1 MLMRSYFALGL
12 FSTLLGLSQ
21 SAWANSEASQQQRQY
36 ANKFGKVNIEA
47 LLLADG
53 QREFSLQS
61 NAVPLKSADGSA
73 NTEPVQ
79 TVKTKTLS
87 VSAGDLQVRSQ
98 NVLFDALFSLAQ
110 LEKNQNSVNEITD
123 WGFNDQQAVPCPCF
137 ETGAKW
143 HYVWTRDL
151 SYSLDLGLGYL
162 DAERARNSLLFKTSK
177 VRPELVARQV
187 SPIEVALQDTG
198 SGGSWPVSSDR
209 VVWILAASGLTLNAM
224 ADSSSTEAQ
233 QAWQAQWY
241 PIAKNTL
248 LQDRQ
253 YIFSE
258 KLGLYRGETSF
269 LDWREQNYPD
279 WTAKDTRFLAQ
290 SYALSTNVLHYAA
303 LKAVAEA
310 AKTQEPAAAAQFARW
325 ADELK
330 TAINQSFWLAE
341 QGLYASY
348 LGEEF
353 NPMPVQQYDLLGL
366 ALAINHQVASN
377 AQADQILQNYPL
389 TQAGPPVFF
398 PAKQQTPI
406 YHNRANW
413 PFVSAYA
420 LRAAKSRQHAE
431 LFHKIA
437 MSLFQGAAFNLSNM
451 ENLEWL
457 SQKAHVDDGEL
468 SGPVINSERQ
478 LWSVAAYHD
487 FIVNSLFGV
496 AVSGRTLVLN
506 PYIPAQLAQDLQLG
520 NELKLENLRLGS
532 NTVQLTLQLQGKANK
547 QQSYQLSEVRINGVV
562 QALTSAHQLQLQLD
576 DFSTEQ
582 NQIEM
587 VLTPVA
593 QQQSP
598 VRMLKVADNQKL
610 STAEQRALFAPKQP
624 LLSLTSN
631 DKGETL
637 LKFDANSETKTRFT
651 LYKNGAKVHL
661 KKQRDHYLDKDRDHV
676 SQCYAL
682 VQSYTD
688 TALTSLPSRT
698 VCTAG
703 QQQQFVAGDTLQS
716 DDLTATDY
724 LGLPVFK
731 NWGLPEQKL
740 QLSAN
745 ISHSGTQRLAL
756 EYFIDNGPVN
766 TGITAVVK
774 QLQVQCPELPMQQ
787 STLVMPH
794 LATAT
799 EAGLST
805 VASFEAKAGTECKI
819 SIVDGFNMSYLQHFA
834 LYTGGKGGQT
844 GPLNQA
850 VIHKALLWSAVQ

>member
-12 FSTLLGLSQ
+12 LSTVLGLSTAALAQ
-21 SAWANSEASQQQRQY
+21 SEASQQQRQY
-36 ANKFGKVNIEA
+36 ANKFGKVHVDA

-53 QREFSLQS
+53 QREFNLQS
-61 NAVPLKSADGSA
+61 SALTQQNA
-73 NTEPVQ
+73 NTSAAAAK
-79 TVKTKTLS
+79 VKTFS
-87 VSAGDLQVRSQ
+87 VSAGDLQIRSQ

-110 LEKNQNSVNEITD
+110 LEKNQNSVHEITD
-123 WGFNDQQAVPCPCF
+123 WGFNDQQALPCPCF

-151 SYSLDLGLGYL
+151 AYSLDLGLGYL
-162 DAERARNSLLFKTSK
+162 DPERARNSLLFKTSK
-177 VRPELVARQV
+177 VRPELVAREV

-224 ADSSSTEAQ
+224 ADASSTEAQ

-241 PIAKNTL
+241 PIAKNSL

-253 YIFSE
+253 YLFSE

-279 WTAKDTRFLAQ
+279 WTATDTRYLAQ

-303 LKAVAEA
+303 LNAVAAA
-310 AKTQEPAAAAQFARW
+310 AKTQEPAAAAQFADW
-325 ADELK
+325 AEQLK
-330 TAINQSFWLAE
+330 IAINQSFWLAE

-348 LGEEF
+348 LGEEY

-366 ALAINHQVASN
+366 ALAINHQVASK
-377 AQADQILQNYPL
+377 AQAEQILQNYPL
-389 TQAGPPVFF
+389 TQAGPPVIF
-398 PAKQQTPI
+398 PAKQQIPI
-406 YHNRANW
+406 YHNRAIW

-420 LRAAKSRQHAE
+420 LRAAKSHQHAE
-431 LFHKIA
+431 LFHRIA

-457 SQKAHVDDGEL
+457 TQQAHVDDGEL

-487 FIVNSLFGV
+487 FIVNAVFGV
-496 AVSGRTLVLN
+496 AVSGRTLTLD
-506 PYIPAQLAQDLQLG
+506 PYIPVQLVQDLQLG
-520 NELKLENLRLGS
+520 QTLKLENLRLGS
-532 NTVQLTLQLQGKANK
+532 NTLQLNLQLQGNANK
-547 QQSYQLSEVRINGVV
+547 QQSYRLSKVSINGVE
-562 QALTSAHQLQLQLD
+562 QALTGPHQLQLQLD
-576 DFSTEQ
+576 EFSTEQ
-582 NQIEM
+582 NQIELT
-587 VLTPVA
+587 LTPVA
-593 QQQSP
+593 NQTRSM
-598 VRMLKVADNQKL
+598 RLLKVADSSKL
-610 STAEQRALFAPKQP
+610 SPTERRALFAPKQP

-631 DKGETL
+631 EKGEAL
-637 LKFDANSETKTRFT
+637 LRFDANGETKTRFT
-651 LYKNGAKVHL
+651 LYKNGAKVQL
-661 KKQRDHYLDKDRDHV
+661 KKQRDHYLDKDRHQ
-676 SQCYAL
+676 SAQCYAL
-682 VQSYTD
+682 VQTYTD

-698 VCTAG
+698 LCTQG

-716 DDLTATDY
+716 NDLGVSDY

-731 NWGLPEQKL
+731 NWGLPQQQL
-740 QLSAN
+740 QFSAN
-745 ISHSGTQRLAL
+745 ISQSGTQRLAL
-756 EYFIDNGPVN
+756 EYFIDNGPIN

-774 QLQVQCPELPMQQ
+774 QAQVQCPGQPMQQ
-787 STLVMPH
+787 SPLVMPH

-805 VASFEAKAGTECKI
+805 VASFEAKAGTQCQI

-834 LYTGGKGGQT
+834 LYTGGKGGRT

-850 VIHKALLWSAVQ
+850 VIHKALLWNAAQ